1 MMTAM
6 IMIMMTAIIMI
17 MMMVMILMMLPEAGS
32 APVVRLRHVD
42 QGRQQAETEV
52 TQ

>member
-1 MMTAM
+1 
-6 IMIMMTAIIMI
+6 
-17 MMMVMILMMLPEAGS
+17 MMLPETGP

-52 TQ
+52 TQQQPHDAPGDQCL